1 VTAGDK
7 LSVWKRKDVV
17 VNNFY
22 ENKRVVVTGGYGFL
36 GQAIANKLRLQKAIV
51 IPLSRRNGCNLSDYY
66 QAIYWFQTAKPDI
79 VFNCAALQ
87 GGLGFQKTAPALI
100 FSTNLAMNLY
110 AMEAALQSGATK
122 YINILASCAYPGK
135 AKGLLHED
143 GLLDGPLHPT
153 VRWYATPKR
162 AAYIQ
167 SLAYREQYGFNAIS
181 VVLINLYGP
190 REHFSPTRSHAMA
203 ALIRKF
209 YEAKRDD
216 LPSVEVWGTGNPVRE
231 WTYIDDA
238 AEGVLK
244 AGELYNEPEPLN
256 VATGIGLSIA
266 ELANLIREVVDYPGQ
281 IVYDKSKP
289 DGAPKKVADIRK
301 MRRVLNWKPQMTLR
315 EGIKLTVNWL
325 DENYDRVV
333 QED

>member
-66 QAIYWFQTAKPDI
+66 QAIYFQTAKPDI

-110 AMEAALQSGATK
+110 AMEAALQSGAKK

-143 GLLDGPLHPT
+143 GLLDGPLHSS

-190 REHFSPTRSHAMA
+190 REHFS
-203 ALIRKF
+203 
-209 YEAKRDD
+209 
-216 LPSVEVWGTGNPVRE
+216 E